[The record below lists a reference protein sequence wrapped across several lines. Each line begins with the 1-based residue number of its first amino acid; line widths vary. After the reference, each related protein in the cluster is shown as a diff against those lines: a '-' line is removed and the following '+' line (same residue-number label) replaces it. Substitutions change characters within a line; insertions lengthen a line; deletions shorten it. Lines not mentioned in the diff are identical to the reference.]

1 MAKATV
7 QSLIL
12 SKLEN
17 LEKKID
23 LISTQTI
30 PELMKEIAVTSQEVK
45 SEAKSAS
52 KIYGMMWGGAT
63 LLVSLTG
70 LAVAYFK

>member
-23 LISTQTI
+23 SISTQTI

-45 SEAKSAS
+45 MEARSTS
-52 KIYGMMWGGAT
+52 KVYGMLWGGVT
-63 LLVSLTG
+63 LLVSLSG